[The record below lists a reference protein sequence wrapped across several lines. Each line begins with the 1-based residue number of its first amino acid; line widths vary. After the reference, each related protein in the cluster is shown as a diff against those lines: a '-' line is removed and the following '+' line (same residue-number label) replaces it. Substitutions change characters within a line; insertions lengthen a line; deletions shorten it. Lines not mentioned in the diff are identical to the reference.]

1 MEIKHIFETTL
12 YSYSKVLAE
21 ALEERNEDGTP
32 KWKLSTD
39 NKYIPHVNL
48 YGQCEAY
55 LVENVIAK
63 KKEEVEKPPTK
74 TELIEKELIE
84 QFGEDQR
91 GIAEI
96 SIQKTR
102 KQRSTK

>member
-1 MEIKHIFETTL
+1 MEIKHIFETNL
-12 YSYSKVLAE
+12 YSYSKALAE
-21 ALEERNEDGTP
+21 ALEECNEDGAP
-32 KWKLSTD
+32 KWRLSTD
-39 NKYIPHVNL
+39 NKHIPHVNL

-96 SIQKTR
+96 SIPKTR